1 MKIIIFEVCRSPEIK
16 KETEALILSNLF
28 KQENI
33 EYEVYSNDGIWLNR
47 KVLDKDLIRQ
57 YLKQSDTEIVHLA
70 MHGDNNGLVLK
81 WSNAQDIKDRVAED
95 VLTGFDIKR
104 IAEWH
109 GKLLV
114 TGACSSAKLAKFFL
128 DAGAIGV
135 IAPSTP
141 IPWLNLG
148 RFFQVFY
155 KELFSKQPTR
165 SALALA
171 IAQFPEFKSYQ
182 FYSISNE

>member
-1 MKIIIFEVCRSPEIK
+1 M
-16 KETEALILSNLF
+16 ANYW
-28 KQENI
+28 Q
-33 EYEVYSNDGIWLNR
+33 
-47 KVLDKDLIRQ
+47 
-57 YLKQSDTEIVHLA
+57 
-70 MHGDNNGLVLK
+70 
-81 WSNAQDIKDRVAED
+81 
-95 VLTGFDIKR
+95 
-104 IAEWH
+104 
-109 GKLLV
+109 
-114 TGACSSAKLAKFFL
+114 GACSSAKLAKFFL
-128 DAGAIGV
+128 DAGATGV

-155 KELFSKQPTR
+155 KALFSNQPTR